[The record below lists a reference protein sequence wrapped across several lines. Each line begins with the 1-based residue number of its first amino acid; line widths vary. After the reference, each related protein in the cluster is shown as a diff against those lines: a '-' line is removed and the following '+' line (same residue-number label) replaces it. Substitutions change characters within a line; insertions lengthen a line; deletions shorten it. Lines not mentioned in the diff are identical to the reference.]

1 MHGLLEGAL
10 EEHMGRLRGMT
21 QRIAD
26 KAAAD
31 ARFKEL
37 QHLEEV
43 SPPPLQS
50 PGLPSPGSSGMY
62 AYPLLQTSL
71 LQSVLKGMLCF
82 PVLVAERGLR
92 TIKRSIWLQ
101 QHPRMRISAAKRA
114 GSL

>member
-1 MHGLLEGAL
+1 MHGLL

-43 SPPPLQS
+43 SAS
-50 PGLPSPGSSGMY
+50 VIPS
-62 AYPLLQTSL
+62 A
-71 LQSVLKGMLCF
+71 
-82 PVLVAERGLR
+82 
-92 TIKRSIWLQ
+92 
-101 QHPRMRISAAKRA
+101 
-114 GSL
+114 

>member
-1 MHGLLEGAL
+1 MHGQLEGAL

-43 SPPPLQS
+43 CPSTYAH
-50 PGLPSPGSSGMY
+50 LPYGFQVCLWSF
-62 AYPLLQTSL
+62 ADL
-71 LQSVLKGMLCF
+71 
-82 PVLVAERGLR
+82 
-92 TIKRSIWLQ
+92 
-101 QHPRMRISAAKRA
+101 SAQDCPQ
-114 GSL
+114 

>member
-43 SPPPLQS
+43 RPASPIFRKCPKS
-50 PGLPSPGSSGMY
+50 R
-62 AYPLLQTSL
+62 
-71 LQSVLKGMLCF
+71 C
-82 PVLVAERGLR
+82 LR
-92 TIKRSIWLQ
+92 
-101 QHPRMRISAAKRA
+101 
-114 GSL
+114 